1 MSEYRVAY
9 TKVPPARSD
18 DKKYSGL
25 LIHIRP
31 PVQLNPDAVERYL
44 TNSAFESVNRS
55 WKNLDIKDVVL
66 LGSTPEQTTI
76 YASIIKGYEDE
87 VLAQRAVN
95 DTVELLLFMGA
106 TAIVDKPPT

>member
-44 TNSAFESVNRS
+44 TNSAFEPVDRS
-55 WKNLDIKDVVL
+55 WENLDIKNVVL
-66 LGSTPEQTTI
+66 LGSTLEQTTI
-76 YASIIKGYEDE
+76 YASIDNRFNDDGE
-87 VLAQRAVN
+87 LAEQAAHC
-95 DTVELLLFMGA
+95 TAELLRFMGA
-106 TAIVDKPPT
+106 TAII